1 MTPIV
6 LMISPGYPAEMP
18 FFARGL
24 ARAGAHVIGAGDQP
38 VTDLP
43 EMAREHLAAYWQ
55 IPSFAHED
63 AILHTIAERSAGL
76 HIDVV
81 ASLWEPTMVLAARIR
96 ERLGIDGMTV
106 EQTLPFR
113 DKETMKQVLDAAGI
127 RTPHHYRSHTVAGV
141 REAIERIGYPIII
154 KPIAGAGSANTHRV
168 DGADDLER
176 VLPQLA
182 GVAEVSVEEFIDG
195 SEYTYDTICS
205 GGNVLFDNICW
216 YRPRPLIARQLE
228 WISPVTMVMRDI
240 DAEDLAGGRAMGR
253 EVLRALGFRDG
264 FTHMEWFSTESGEV
278 VFGEIGARPAG
289 ARTVDVMN
297 FANDVDLFQQW
308 AEAVINGRLSEP
320 IERRYNAASIFKRA
334 QGQGR
339 IVRIE
344 GLSNLLG
351 DYGEWICAIDLL
363 AIGAPRRD
371 WLMTLISD
379 GMVIVRHPELDSC
392 IEIADRFA
400 TELQLYTY

>member
-1 MTPIV
+1 MTVTV

-24 ARAGAHVIGAGDQP
+24 ARAGARVIGAGDQS
-38 VTDLP
+38 VDALP
-43 EMAREHLAAYWQ
+43 AMARDHLTAYWQ
-55 IPSFAHED
+55 IPSFVHED
-63 AILHTIAERSAGL
+63 AIVHEIAERAAGI

-81 ASLWEPTMVLAARIR
+81 ASLWEATMVLAARIR
-96 ERLGIDGMTV
+96 ERLGIEGMTV

-127 RTPHHYRSHTVAGV
+127 RTPHHYRSHTAAGI
-141 REAIERIGYPIII
+141 REAVERIGYPIIV
-154 KPIAGAGSANTHRV
+154 KPIAGAGSANTYRV
-168 DGADDLER
+168 DGADDLDH
-176 VLPQLA
+176 VLPLLA

-195 SEYTYDTICS
+195 SEHTYDTICA
-205 GGNVLFDNICW
+205 GGEILFDNICW

-228 WISPVTMVMRDI
+228 WVSPVTMVLRDI
-240 DAEDLAGGRAMGR
+240 DAENLAGGRAMGH

-264 FTHMEWFSTESGEV
+264 FTHMEWFHTASGEV

-308 AEAVINGRLSEP
+308 AEAVINGRLSER
-320 IERRYNAASIFKRA
+320 IERRYNGASIFKRA
-334 QGQGR
+334 QGHGR

-363 AIGAPRRD
+363 PIGAPRRD

-379 GMVIVRHPELDSC
+379 GMVIIRHPELDSC

>member
-1 MTPIV
+1 MAATV

-18 FFARGL
+18 FFTRGL
-24 ARAGAHVIGAGDQP
+24 ARAGALVIGAGDQA
-38 VTDLP
+38 VADLP
-43 EMAREHLAAYWQ
+43 SMAREHLAAYWQ
-55 IPSFAHED
+55 VPSFAHED
-63 AILHTIAERSAGL
+63 AIVNEVVRRSGDV
-76 HIDVV
+76 HIDQV

-96 ERLGIDGMTV
+96 ERLGIPGMTV
-106 EQTLPFR
+106 EQTVPFR
-113 DKETMKQVLDAAGI
+113 DKERMKQVLDAAGI
-127 RTPHHYRSHTVAGV
+127 RTPHHYRAVTAAGV
-141 REAIERIGYPIII
+141 RDAVERIGYPIIV
-154 KPIAGAGSANTHRV
+154 KPIAGAGSADTYRV
-168 DGADDLER
+168 DGSSDLEA
-176 VLPQLA
+176 VLPRLV

-195 SEYTYDTICS
+195 SEYTYDTICA
-205 GGNVLFDNICW
+205 GGNVLYDNVCW

-228 WISPVTMVMRDI
+228 WVSPVTTVLRDI
-240 DAEDLAGGRAMGR
+240 DAAHLAGGRAMGR
-253 EVLRALGFRDG
+253 NVLQALGFRDG
-264 FTHMEWFSTESGEV
+264 FTHMEWFRTESGEV

-308 AEAVINGRLSEP
+308 AEAILYGRFSEP

-339 IVRIE
+339 IMRIE

-363 AIGAPRRD
+363 PIGAPRRD

-379 GMVIVRHPELDSC
+379 GMVIVRHPELDTC
-392 IEIADRFA
+392 VEISDRFA
-400 TELQLYTY
+400 TELQLYAS